1 MNMSKRKYTNEI
13 DVLESWFSHETTVTA
28 KELVTVH
35 GISDRQVRE
44 IVNYLRCN
52 GVCVCSSNKGY
63 WLARNEIEIITTIN
77 SLKSRVNHIQ
87 MAIAGLESVM
97 GE

>member
-1 MNMSKRKYTNEI
+1 MNMSKNKYTNGIE
-13 DVLESWFSHETTVTA
+13 VLTSWFSHLPMTG
-28 KELVTVH
+28 KELATAH
-35 GISDRQVRE
+35 GISEIQVRE

-52 GVCVCSSNKGY
+52 GVCVCSSSKGY

-87 MAIAGLESVM
+87 MAIKGLESAI